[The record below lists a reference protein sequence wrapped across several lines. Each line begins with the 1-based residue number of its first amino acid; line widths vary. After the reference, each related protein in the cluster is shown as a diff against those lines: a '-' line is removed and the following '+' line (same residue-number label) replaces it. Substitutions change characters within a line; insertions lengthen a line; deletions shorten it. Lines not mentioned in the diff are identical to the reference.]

1 MKLDIEDVHR
11 NTRHLKDYLKDQ
23 IKASIKKSKVNGL
36 SRIFDLDPND
46 IKRVDSLKAGSDPD
60 LERSLSVGGKNVLEK
75 QMLNR
80 NKKLLR

>member
-46 IKRVDSLKAGSDPD
+46 IERVDSLKAGSDPD